1 MCVMISIEGEGL
13 ENEDMVR
20 LVAYATFQRRDTGV
34 ILAESDF
41 R

>member
-1 MCVMISIEGEGL
+1 MISIEGEGR

-20 LVAYATFQRRDTGV
+20 LVEDAPFQRRDTGV

>member
-1 MCVMISIEGEGL
+1 MCVMISIEGEGR